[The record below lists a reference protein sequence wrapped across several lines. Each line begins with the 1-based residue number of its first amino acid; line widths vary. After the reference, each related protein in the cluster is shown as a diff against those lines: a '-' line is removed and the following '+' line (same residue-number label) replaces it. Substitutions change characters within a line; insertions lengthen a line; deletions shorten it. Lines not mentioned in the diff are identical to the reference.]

1 MKSKI
6 FRVVTALVT
15 ASMLISAAG
24 TPAAVAQGTG
34 PGTGERILVDQ
45 QFGAAREELTGAI
58 DLAKFIKE
66 DGSIKVVIEMSTEP
80 AVVRYAQVQPQGEIA
95 AINASQTQL
104 AKIESEQAVL
114 LSTLTASDIDATVIY
129 TVQRVY
135 NGIAVKVDASKLD
148 QIKALPGVKGVYPLI
163 SKSVD
168 NAYSVPLIGAPEL
181 WQLASSTIGT
191 GISVAVIDTGIDY
204 THADFGGSGLPEDFE
219 NNNPAIVE
227 PGTFPTVKVV
237 GGHDF
242 VGNSYNANGVGAAL
256 IPVPDDDPLDCYGHG
271 THVAGTIGGYGV
283 NTDGSTFTDD
293 YSVAFDPTL
302 LKIGPGVAPGVDLYS
317 LKVFGCNGSTDV
329 TDQAIEWAVDPNGD
343 ADFSDHLD
351 VINMSLGSDFGGDFD
366 STAVASNNAALAGVL
381 VVASSGNSG
390 DTTYVTGSPGS
401 ATRVISVAASVDAGE
416 VMDGFLVNSP
426 AGLAGV
432 KPSSNAAAYNWVTG
446 LPATGDLLY
455 PDTNRGGCSAFPAGT
470 FTGKIALLDWTHNAD
485 GNNECGSVART
496 ANAVNA
502 GANGVIIAY
511 DLDILDIAIT
521 GSAVKPST
529 ITTKQ
534 VGDALKAAIDNGD
547 TVNVTV
553 TAAYNATVVNEY
565 PPMIDMM
572 ASFSSRGARRGDSFL
587 KPDITAPG
595 MTIFSA
601 QVGSGTAGES
611 MNGTSMAAPHIA
623 GVMALL
629 RQMYPDWSVEE
640 LKALAMNSADKDIY
654 TDINQTGYEFAPS
667 RVGAGRVDLGQ
678 ALDTDI
684 LMYNA
689 EDGGAVSVSFGAPEI
704 SAVTTLTKSVKL
716 VNKTDA
722 DITVTLSYDA
732 VTDIPGVEY
741 TLSDDQVLVPANG
754 SAEFSV
760 EFSANP
766 ALMDHPFDPAESGSP
781 DLRIWL
787 SEESGYIYASY
798 NATSS
803 RLPVY
808 SAPRPA
814 SMMAATNVP
823 VLNTV
828 DGLGTSS
835 VILAGQGLDTWALAN
850 SDPSEDITSLVT
862 ALQLAGTSS
871 ELPDLDYGK
880 KADLQ
885 YVGVM
890 SDWHSGGSQVYF
902 GVSTYQPWS
911 TPSEVQFNIYIDVD
925 QDGEYDYQIFN
936 MNYGWATGSDPT
948 DDNYTIMVNLHT
960 GDGYFQ
966 SDLDGMPLNSNY
978 DTALFNS
985 SVMVLPVYF
994 STTATPYSVVDPDLK
1009 FNYYVESYVME
1020 DDFGEAVDSSGVYT
1034 YDINAMGID
1043 TSGGYAGSPIWKDL
1057 PGYTVDFSYDIQ
1069 NGVDAKQV
1077 LLLHHHNT
1085 NGSKAEVVTIIDTA
1099 IMMPFVTK

>member
-104 AKIESEQAVL
+104 AKIESEQAGL
-114 LSTLTASDIDATVIY
+114 LSILTASDIDATVIY

-148 QIKALPGVKGVYPLI
+148 QIKSLPGVKGVYPLI

-181 WQLASSTIGT
+181 WQLASSTTGT

-219 NNNPAIVE
+219 NNDPAIVE

-237 GGHDF
+237 GGYDF
-242 VGNSYNANGVGAAL
+242 VGNAYDADGEGAIA
-256 IPVPDDDPLDCYGHG
+256 IPVPDNDPLDCFGHG
-271 THVAGTIGGYGV
+271 SHVAGTIGGYGV
-283 NTDGSTFTDD
+283 NTNGSTFTDD

-317 LKVFGCNGSTDV
+317 LKVFGCDGTTDV

-351 VINMSLGSDFGGDFD
+351 VINMSLGSAYGSNYD
-366 STAVASNNAALAGVL
+366 SSAVAANNASLAGVL
-381 VVASSGNSG
+381 VVASSGNEN
-390 DTTYVTGSPGS
+390 DITYITGSPAT
-401 ATRVISVAASVDAGE
+401 ATRAISVAASVDAGE

-426 AGLAGV
+426 AGLAGT
-432 KPSSNAAAYNWVTG
+432 KPTSNAVAYDWATG

-455 PDTNRGGCSAFPAGT
+455 PDTNRSGCSAFPAGT
-470 FTGKIALLDWTHNAD
+470 FTGKIALLDWSHNPD
-485 GNNECGSVART
+485 GSIECGSVART

-502 GANGVIIAY
+502 GADGVIIAF
-511 DLDILDIAIT
+511 DLDILDTAIT

-547 TVNVTV
+547 TVNVTI
-553 TAAYNATVVNEY
+553 TAAYNATVVNDY
-565 PPMIDMM
+565 PPMVDMM

-595 MTIFSA
+595 MTIFSVL
-601 QVGSGTAGES
+601 VGSGVGGES
-611 MNGTSMAAPHIA
+611 MNGTSMAAPHVA

-629 RQMYPDWSVEE
+629 KQMHPTWSVEE

-667 RVGAGRVDLGQ
+667 RVGAGRVDLSQ
-678 ALDTDI
+678 SLNTDI

-689 EDGGAVSVSFGAPEI
+689 EDEGAVSVSFGAPEI
-704 SAVTTLTKSVKL
+704 SAVTTLTKPVKL

-741 TLSDDQVLVPANG
+741 TLSDDQILVPANG
-754 SAEFSV
+754 SAEINV
-760 EFSANP
+760 EFTATA
-766 ALMDHPFDPAESGSP
+766 ALMDHPFDPAETGSP
-781 DLRIWL
+781 ELRSWL
-787 SEESGYIYASY
+787 SEESGYLYASY

-803 RLPVY
+803 RLPIY

-814 SMMAATNVP
+814 SVMAAANMPIMKTAMGEGSSYIE
-823 VLNTV
+823 LDGTGV
-828 DGLGTSS
+828 DTS
-835 VILAGQGLDTWALAN
+835 ALAN
-850 SDPSEDITSLVT
+850 ADPTEDITSLVT
-862 ALQLAGTSS
+862 ALKLAGVSPQITS
-871 ELPDLDYGK
+871 LTAGQN
-880 KADLQ
+880 ADLQ
-885 YVGVM
+885 YIGVM
-890 SDWHSGGSQVYF
+890 SDVQSGGEEVYF
-902 GVSTYQPWS
+902 GVSTFEPWS
-911 TPSEVQFNIYIDVD
+911 SPNEVEFDVYIDTN
-925 QDGEYDYQIFN
+925 QDGFFDYIVFN
-936 MNYGWATGSDPT
+936 YNYGAASGSDTT
-948 DDNYTIMVNLHT
+948 DEYISVLYNLT
-960 GDGYFQ
+960 TRTMSMQDYING
-966 SDLDGMPLNSNY
+966 LNTY
-978 DTALFNS
+978 QDTALFNN
-985 SVMVLPVYF
+985 SVMVLPAF
-994 STTATPYSVVDPDLK
+994 ISNTPVSGAIYDADLK
-1009 FNYYVESYVME
+1009 FDYLVASYSTDVSGEVDESE
-1020 DDFGEAVDSSGVYT
+1020 VYT
-1034 YDINAMGID
+1034 YDIKAMGID
-1043 TSGGYAGSPIWKDL
+1043 TTAGNEGVPTWVDL
-1057 PGYTVDFSYDIQ
+1057 PGYMVEFTFDVK
-1069 NGVDAKQV
+1069 NGEDPGEI

-1085 NGSKAEVVTIIDTA
+1085 SATKAEVVDYVLLDNGLR
-1099 IMMPFVTK
+1099 MPVIFK